1 MIEVFTDSMGLWH
14 NGWNTWL
21 VISLSSGP
29 GQVVGALYLSD
40 CTGMILNHKVTCSRR
55 YKERGKINPSSA
67 ICETNME
74 IRAMYG
80 KKVGRGWKETCGD
93 LVMTVD
99 LRLPTIT
106 GDLMWNGFGDL
117 EALQLRE
124 GS

>member
-1 MIEVFTDSMGLWH
+1 M
-14 NGWNTWL
+14 
-21 VISLSSGP
+21 
-29 GQVVGALYLSD
+29 
-40 CTGMILNHKVTCSRR
+40 
-55 YKERGKINPSSA
+55 
-67 ICETNME
+67 
-74 IRAMYG
+74 G